1 MHQEREFIV
10 EKRGNLLEGFVD
22 IVLKHV
28 RQLNVITGLRGLL
41 GIIRKSRRL
50 EGLKGNIK
58 RFLAKVLR
66 INWLSS
72 QYQNL
77 FNCLIMILL
86 DLLLWFAVELLQLVI
101 LLLRMTCDDL
111 ILFISMT
118 FFTNWVLYYLRSFL
132 LLLILLLL
140 DLIMLILLIC
150 MAIIPYL
157 RRLPAV
163 KKCKFMRH
171 FIPNLNMLV
180 SKFHGIQGIKQFQ
193 RMYLLNLK

>member
-10 EKRGNLLEGFVD
+10 EKLVNLLKGFVD
-22 IVLKHV
+22 IVLRLV
-28 RQLNVITGLRGLL
+28 QLLNVITGLRGLL

-86 DLLLWFAVELLQLVI
+86 DLLLWFVVKLLQLVTFFLSKMLKI
-101 LLLRMTCDDL
+101 ST
-111 ILFISMT
+111 IFICTS

-140 DLIMLILLIC
+140 DLIILFLLIC

-180 SKFHGIQGIKQFQ
+180 SKFHGIQGIEQFHHIF
-193 RMYLLNLK
+193 LLNSN

>member
-10 EKRGNLLEGFVD
+10 EKRVNLLKGFVD

-66 INWLSS
+66 INWLSF

-77 FNCLIMILL
+77 FNCLIMTLL
-86 DLLLWFAVELLQLVI
+86 DLLLWFAVKLLRLVI
-101 LLLRMTCDDL
+101 LLLSKICNNF
-111 ILFISMT
+111 IIFISAT

-140 DLIMLILLIC
+140 DLIMLFLLIYSGL
-150 MAIIPYL
+150 IPYL
-157 RRLPAV
+157 HQLRV
-163 KKCKFMRH
+163 DKKCRFTHH

>member
-10 EKRGNLLEGFVD
+10 EKRGNLLKGFVD

-77 FNCLIMILL
+77 FNCLIMTLL
-86 DLLLWFAVELLQLVI
+86 DLLQWFVLIMLRLVI
-101 LLLRMTCDDL
+101 LLL
-111 ILFISMT
+111 SMICVVLLNYIQNNI
-118 FFTNWVLYYLRSFL
+118 FTNWVLYFLRSCL

-140 DLIMLILLIC
+140 DLMDSFLLIYSGL
-150 MAIIPYL
+150 IPYL
-157 RRLPAV
+157 HQLRV
-163 KKCKFMRH
+163 DKKCRFMLR
-171 FIPNLNMLV
+171 FIPSLNTLV
-180 SKFHGIQGIKQFQ
+180 SKFHGIQGIEQFHHIF
-193 RMYLLNLK
+193 LLNSN

>member
-22 IVLKHV
+22 IVLRHV

-41 GIIRKSRRL
+41 GIIQRLRRL
-50 EGLKGNIK
+50 EGLKGNI
-58 RFLAKVLR
+58 RQCLAKVLR
-66 INWLSS
+66 INCPSFL
-72 QYQNL
+72 YRNL
-77 FNCLIMILL
+77 FNCLIMTLL
-86 DLLLWFAVELLQLVI
+86 DLLLWFVVRLLQLVI
-101 LLLRMTCDDL
+101 LLLTLRWI
-111 ILFISMT
+111 ILLNYIQT
-118 FFTNWVLYYLRSFL
+118 VFFTKWVLYYLRSFL

-140 DLIMLILLIC
+140 DMIRLFLLIC

-163 KKCKFMRH
+163 KKCKYMRH

-180 SKFHGIQGIKQFQ
+180 SKFHGIQGIKQSHH
-193 RMYLLNLK
+193 MYLLNLN

>member
-22 IVLKHV
+22 IVLRHV

-50 EGLKGNIK
+50 EGLKGNI
-58 RFLAKVLR
+58 RQCLAKVLR

-101 LLLRMTCDDL
+101 LLLQLICDNFMN
-111 ILFISMT
+111 FIRPG

-140 DLIMLILLIC
+140 DLIMLFLLIC

-193 RMYLLNLK
+193 HMYLLNTK